1 MQKQTFVKILFAGA
15 LIAGISLSIASIA
28 VAPLLYPGITLIAAS
43 LGFFQGSL
51 NKCAKDKASDVPRG
65 NDEEIPPVQQLGRP
79 RSDSHDVTNV
89 QTNLFFMYQ
98 PSNRGDDIRLPVADN
113 PTRLTLV

>member
-1 MQKQTFVKILFAGA
+1 MNKQTFVKILFVSA

-28 VAPLLYPGITLIAAS
+28 VPPLLYPGITLIAAS

-51 NKCAKDKASDVPRG
+51 NKCTKDKTRDVPRG

-89 QTNLFFMYQ
+89 QTNMFFMYQ
-98 PSNRGDDIRLPVADN
+98 PSNRGDDIKLPDVK
-113 PTRLTLV
+113 PPIMTIT